1 MLPLVYMLSLPGWK
15 VNNELIT
22 LPQVQYRTECVQTL
36 LSCASQVKLL
46 IYTPNPFEFVH
57 FCLFLGSCS
66 LMASFSLRKPHFPLP
81 QRVDARDFWYSEKPS
96 HFLRDCSLGFLLSWM
111 GLFRGF
117 LRIKRIAELPDASQC
132 AWHREGTQKMF
143 VEWITQA
150 FQT

>member
-1 MLPLVYMLSLPGWK
+1 MTGQFFSHCCCLQSILLQPADFLIARLVNGVIYDCAHPCWPWVYTLSLPGWK

-96 HFLRDCSLGFLLSWM
+96 HFLRDCSLGFLLS
-111 GLFRGF
+111 
-117 LRIKRIAELPDASQC
+117 
-132 AWHREGTQKMF
+132 
-143 VEWITQA
+143 
-150 FQT
+150 